1 MKQIE
6 TYGRTST
13 YSPLEKAVDM
23 EGVLAITFI
32 FGGGTLFLLSV
43 SPIGKAYAER
53 IRAKTHELAP
63 PDPQV
68 LAELDELRGQIS
80 ELHERV
86 DFAERLLAER
96 REAQQLPPA

>member
-1 MKQIE
+1 
-6 TYGRTST
+6 
-13 YSPLEKAVDM
+13 M

-80 ELHERV
+80 ELHDRV

>member
-1 MKQIE
+1 MDI
-6 TYGRTST
+6 T
-13 YSPLEKAVDM
+13 
-23 EGVLAITFI
+23 GVLAIVLI

-43 SPIGKAYAER
+43 SPIGKAVADR
-53 IRAKTHELAP
+53 IRAKTHEMAP

-68 LAELDELRGQIS
+68 LAELDDLRTQVA

-96 REAQQLPPA
+96 RDAPQLPGN

>member
-1 MKQIE
+1 MD
-6 TYGRTST
+6 
-13 YSPLEKAVDM
+13 V
-23 EGVLAITFI
+23 EGVLAIIFI

-53 IRAKTHELAP
+53 IRSKTHELAP

-68 LAELDELRGQIS
+68 LAELDELRGQVS

-96 REAQQLPPA
+96 REGQQLPLPPAPGAH

>member
-1 MKQIE
+1 
-6 TYGRTST
+6 
-13 YSPLEKAVDM
+13 M

-32 FGGGTLFLLSV
+32 FGGGTLFLLSI

-80 ELHERV
+80 EWHERV
-86 DFAERLLAER
+86 DFTERLLAER
-96 REAQQLPPA
+96 RDAAQLPPS

>member
-1 MKQIE
+1 MDI
-6 TYGRTST
+6 
-13 YSPLEKAVDM
+13 
-23 EGVLAITFI
+23 EGVLAIVLI

-43 SPIGKAYAER
+43 SPVGKAFADR
-53 IRAKTHELAP
+53 IRARTHEMAP

-68 LAELDELRGQIS
+68 LAELDELRTQVA

-96 REAQQLPPA
+96 REAPQLPGN

>member
-1 MKQIE
+1 
-6 TYGRTST
+6 
-13 YSPLEKAVDM
+13 M
-23 EGVLAITFI
+23 EGVLAIIFI
-32 FGGGTLFLLSV
+32 FGGGTVFLLSV

-68 LAELDELRGQIS
+68 LAELDELRGQVS

-96 REAQQLPPA
+96 REGQQLPPAPGGH

>member
-1 MKQIE
+1 
-6 TYGRTST
+6 
-13 YSPLEKAVDM
+13 M
-23 EGVLAITFI
+23 EGVLAIIFI
-32 FGGGTLFLLSV
+32 FGGGTIFLLSV

-68 LAELDELRGQIS
+68 LGEIDDLRMQVA

-86 DFAERLLAER
+86 DFTERLLAER
-96 REAQQLPPA
+96 RDPSQLPPS

>member
-1 MKQIE
+1 MDI
-6 TYGRTST
+6 
-13 YSPLEKAVDM
+13 
-23 EGVLAITFI
+23 EGVLAITFL
-32 FGGGTLFLLSV
+32 FGGGTLFLLSI
-43 SPIGKAYAER
+43 SPIGKAFADR

-68 LAELDELRGQIS
+68 LAEIDELRTQVA

-96 REAQQLPPA
+96 REAPQLPGS